1 MMDASVLFSPAS
13 PINDLGK
20 PQNLPSPSMQ
30 DVMRFENILNQ
41 GASSQADVAIT
52 QTDNGNLLQLAE
64 PADAGTADFRQ
75 AAIKTVES
83 MDNSYHSM
91 LDQFGNM
98 PTFQNYATEKG
109 VSVDSN
115 TMRTYPEVAN
125 NQGDSWHKQS
135 HQSVQDTQSYM
146 TAALE
151 YNGMLTRWGM
161 NANVWMSKFSLISS
175 AVNQVSQGFKTLF
188 RTGG

>member
-1 MMDASVLFSPAS
+1 MMDASVLFSPAT

-20 PQNLPSPSMQ
+20 PQNLPAPSMQ

-41 GASSQADVAIT
+41 GASSQADIAT
-52 QTDNGNLLQLAE
+52 SQTDSGNLLQLAD
-64 PADAGTADFRQ
+64 PANTETTDFKQ

-98 PTFQNYATEKG
+98 PSFQNYMAEKG
-109 VSVDSN
+109 TSIN
-115 TMRTYPEVAN
+115 PPTMRTYPEVAN
-125 NQGDSWHKQS
+125 HQGTPLTQT
-135 HQSVQDTQSYM
+135 QQAVQDTQNYM

-151 YNGMLTRWGM
+151 YNGLLTRWSM
-161 NANVWMSKFSLISS
+161 NAGVWMSKFSLISS
-175 AVNQVSQGFKTLF
+175 AVNQVSHGFKTLF
-188 RTGG
+188 QTG